1 MNGLKQ
7 LIAKEQTE
15 NMPSVV
21 NHIRKSVPH
30 SSIAAKIEEGG
41 CQTRVT
47 LNKKDYIIVNLN
59 DGGLYEIS
67 KSREGRKADFLFAND
82 AVGNQ
87 TPWNK
92 SHMVVLELKGGE
104 SRPTVNDFISQ
115 FKAGV
120 RLAEKLVST
129 EFGLTFHL
137 VLVYT
142 ENKTEDR
149 IHPNI
154 RRRLGKLS
162 IKFHGKPVH
171 IKTLE
176 SGKDLSQALS

>member
-7 LIAKEQTE
+7 LTAKAKAET
-15 NMPSVV
+15 MASVV
-21 NHIRKSVPH
+21 NHIRASVPR
-30 SSIAAKIEEGG
+30 SSVVAKIEEEG
-41 CQTRVT
+41 CQARVT
-47 LNKKDYIIVNLN
+47 LDKKDYIIVNLN
-59 DGGLYEIS
+59 DGGLYETS
-67 KSREGRKADFLFAND
+67 KGKEGKKADFLFAND
-82 AVGNQ
+82 AAGNQ

-92 SHMVVLELKGGE
+92 SHMMVLELKGGE